1 MGRARRT
8 TQQER
13 REQVTTAHTEPGE
26 HWFDLYVS
34 NKGRWLSITGDSPEP
49 AIISHSGKI
58 PALRIAND
66 PEITEALIDAFEA
79 IVDALRTRLGML
91 S

>member
-1 MGRARRT
+1 MNSDTDRIS
-8 TQQER
+8 
-13 REQVTTAHTEPGE
+13 AHTESSE

-34 NKGRWLSITGDSPEP
+34 NKGRWLSTVGGSPEP
-49 AIISHSGKI
+49 VVLSLGSKV

-66 PEITEALIDAFEA
+66 PEITEALIDALEA